1 MLDQR
6 VAEGA
11 VGDAEALAGLSLE
24 VGELVAVVVHAMV
37 VEGRGRGQRSKA
49 EVVAPKRRQRLG
61 WGPVVTRTTATVD
74 TFRRG
79 A

>member
-1 MLDQR
+1 
-6 VAEGA
+6 
-11 VGDAEALAGLSLE
+11 
-24 VGELVAVVVHAMV
+24 VAVVVHAMV